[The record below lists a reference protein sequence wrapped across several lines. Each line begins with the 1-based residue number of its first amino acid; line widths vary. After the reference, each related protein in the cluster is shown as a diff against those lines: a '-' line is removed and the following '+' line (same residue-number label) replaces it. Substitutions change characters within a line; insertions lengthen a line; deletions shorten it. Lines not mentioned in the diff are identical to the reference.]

1 MTRGMHRVR
10 SLPGYI
16 VDNASENGIP
26 PAFLA
31 SALVMES
38 CPRSCICLL
47 ILSSPHWLRNFP
59 VNVSA
64 SKKIV

>member
-10 SLPGYI
+10 PLPGYI

-26 PAFLA
+26 PTFLA

-38 CPRSCICLL
+38 CPWSCICLL
-47 ILSSPHWLRNFP
+47 ILSSPHGLRNFP
-59 VNVSA
+59 VSVPA
-64 SKKIV
+64 SKKIL